1 MPKRVATFYLGSMN
15 PAFFPSL
22 PFALSYPLLF
32 GVLLVAGMLGGEAA
46 RAVHLPRILGYV
58 MVGFVIAPLAAALD
72 LDPLVEQARIFV
84 DLALGLVLFDL
95 GRRMHLQWLKRDWTL
110 AATALA
116 ENALTFGAVFAT
128 LIAFDFRAVNAA
140 LCASIAMATSPA
152 VLLLIVQ
159 DTRAEG
165 QVTERALNLVALNS
179 LFASILSTILLTSAS
194 LEARMDV
201 DQALLLPLYL
211 FAGSLVLGFAMA
223 AFARVIARSVEK
235 TRDLHF
241 TLIAGLVVA
250 AVGLATLLKL
260 SVILALL
267 AFGLFSRNDDRGHEL
282 LNVNL
287 APASRL
293 LYIVLFVITGAS
305 LPLTML
311 AAGGVAAVALVAAR
325 ALGKFAG
332 VLLFAPFGVL
342 RLRQAF
348 ALGCALT
355 PMSTIA
361 LMLQFDAARHFP
373 EFGASLSAVFLSA
386 VILMEILG
394 PIATQWGLRLA
405 GDAAPDEPVPTSAAA
420 SSMGGNPQET
430 P

>member
-1 MPKRVATFYLGSMN
+1 MN
-15 PAFFPSL
+15 PAFLPSL

-32 GVLLVAGMLGGEAA
+32 GVLLVAGMLGGEVA
-46 RAVHLPRILGYV
+46 RAVHLPRVLGYV
-58 MVGFVIAPLAAALD
+58 IVGFVIAPFVSAFN

-110 AATALA
+110 AATALG
-116 ENALTFGAVFAT
+116 ENAFTFGAVFAT
-128 LIAFDFRAVNAA
+128 LIAFNYPAVKAA
-140 LCASIAMATSPA
+140 LGAAIAMATSPA
-152 VLLLIVQ
+152 VLLIIVQ

-179 LFASILSTILLTSAS
+179 LAASILSTILLTSAQ
-194 LEARMDV
+194 LEARVAIDEAM
-201 DQALLLPLYL
+201 LMPLYL
-211 FAGSLVLGFAMA
+211 FVGSLLLGFAMA
-223 AFARVIARSVEK
+223 AFARVIARAVEK
-235 TRDLHF
+235 TRDVHF

-267 AFGLFSRNDDRGHEL
+267 AFGLFSRNDEKGHEL

-305 LPLTML
+305 LPVTVL
-311 AAGGVAAVALVAAR
+311 AAGGVASLAIVAAR
-325 ALGKFAG
+325 AAGKFLG
-332 VLLFAPFGVL
+332 VLAFARFGVL
-342 RLRQAF
+342 RWRQAF
-348 ALGCALT
+348 GLGGALM

-361 LMLQFDAARHFP
+361 LMLQFDVARHFP
-373 EFGASLSAVFLSA
+373 QFGADLGAVFLSA
-386 VILMEILG
+386 VILMEIIG
-394 PIATQWGLRLA
+394 PIATQWGLRVA
-405 GDAAPDEPVPTSAAA
+405 GDTAPEDTAGAATALPGTQ
-420 SSMGGNPQET
+420 GTQ
-430 P
+430 